1 MGLRIRVLLLVLVPV
16 IPALILAIH
25 TNLEQQRL
33 GIYKVEK
40 DATRVVQLAV
50 ASHLGLIDATRQ
62 YLEVLAH
69 LPQARG
75 NDIRGF
81 DTFFSNLLRIYTN
94 YSDFGLI
101 GTNGILIA
109 SAFGREGPTNLLLR
123 ADFHRT
129 AATKAFS
136 VGVFGPAGENH
147 IPSLYLGCPIVDESS
162 TLVRIL
168 YTALNLAALS
178 NATAK
183 VELPPGAVIDVFDLD
198 GTILSHQ
205 PQDGKWVGRNFG
217 AAPLLEAI
225 RRKTEGTSEVAG
237 LDDVKRLYA
246 YTAIRIG
253 PDPGLFVAVGIPKAV
268 AFAELRSKLYRN
280 LGILGLVAAAAI
292 VTAWSYANRYIL
304 APVRA
309 LCSISRQVAS
319 GNLEARAS
327 TSEASGEIRELARAF
342 DEMTTALQRQRS
354 AMNDSQNALRQNE
367 ERVRLVLDN
376 AMDAVITIDIMGTI
390 TSWNKEAERTF
401 GWTQEEIAGRSLAAT
416 IIPERH
422 RAEHER
428 GLEQYRA
435 TGQGPV
441 LNKRIE
447 ITALRKDGTEIP
459 VELSIAP
466 IRFGDTIM
474 FSGFVRDITER
485 KQAEAGIRKLNETL
499 ERRVK
504 ERTAELERLNKELE
518 SFSYSVSHDL
528 RAPLRRIVSFIDL
541 LRRDTTSAL
550 SESGDQYFGLVAKSA
565 RQMDTLINDLL
576 SFSQMSRAEMF
587 KRDVNLCDLI
597 PEILKEMAKETE
609 GRNIR
614 WEIEPLPAVHGDRA
628 MLKQVWV
635 NLLSNAIKYTRK
647 KDEAVI
653 HIQSRNQADEIEFQI
668 RDNGAGFDMKHAG
681 KLFGVF
687 QRLHHADEFEGTGI
701 GLANVQRI
709 IQRHGGRIWAQSKPD
724 EGASFYFTLPKPN
737 IG

>member
-1 MGLRIRVLLLVLVPV
+1 
-16 IPALILAIH
+16 
-25 TNLEQQRL
+25 
-33 GIYKVEK
+33 
-40 DATRVVQLAV
+40 
-50 ASHLGLIDATRQ
+50 
-62 YLEVLAH
+62 
-69 LPQARG
+69 
-75 NDIRGF
+75 
-81 DTFFSNLLRIYTN
+81 
-94 YSDFGLI
+94 
-101 GTNGILIA
+101 
-109 SAFGREGPTNLLLR
+109 
-123 ADFHRT
+123 
-129 AATKAFS
+129 
-136 VGVFGPAGENH
+136 
-147 IPSLYLGCPIVDESS
+147 
-162 TLVRIL
+162 
-168 YTALNLAALS
+168 
-178 NATAK
+178 
-183 VELPPGAVIDVFDLD
+183 
-198 GTILSHQ
+198 
-205 PQDGKWVGRNFG
+205 
-217 AAPLLEAI
+217 
-225 RRKTEGTSEVAG
+225 
-237 LDDVKRLYA
+237 
-246 YTAIRIG
+246 
-253 PDPGLFVAVGIPKAV
+253 
-268 AFAELRSKLYRN
+268 
-280 LGILGLVAAAAI
+280 VAA
-292 VTAWSYANRYIL
+292 
-304 APVRA
+304 
-309 LCSISRQVAS
+309 

-376 AMDAVITIDIMGTI
+376 AMDAVITIDNMGTI

-401 GWTQEEIAGRSLAAT
+401 GWIKEEIAGRSLAAT

-428 GLEQYRA
+428 GLDQFRA

-447 ITALRKDGTEIP
+447 ITALRKDGTEVP

-499 ERRVK
+499 ERRVQ

-587 KRDVNLCDLI
+587 KRDVNLQDLI

-628 MLKQVWV
+628 MLKQIWV

-647 KDEAVI
+647 KDQAVI
-653 HIQSRNQADEIEFQI
+653 HIQSRSNQSDEIEFLV

-709 IQRHGGRIWAQSKPD
+709 IQRHGGSIWAQSKPD
-724 EGASFYFTLPKPN
+724 EGASFYFTLPKRN
-737 IG
+737 VG